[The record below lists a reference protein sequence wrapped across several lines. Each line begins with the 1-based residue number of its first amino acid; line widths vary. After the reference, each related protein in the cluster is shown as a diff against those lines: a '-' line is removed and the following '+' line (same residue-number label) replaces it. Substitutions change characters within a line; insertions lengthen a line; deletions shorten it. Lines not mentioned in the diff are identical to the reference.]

1 MPRDK
6 NPKIDTTARGRYNRK
21 ITDPSSGHTVWI
33 GYTACLVDSEDIELE
48 YCTDRISPASV
59 DWMKICQDRINQ
71 KDSPLRIELAEWADY
86 KESHRCH

>member
-21 ITDPSSGHTVWI
+21 IHDPGSGRSVLI
-33 GYTACLVDSEDIELE
+33 EYTACLVDSEDIELIH
-48 YCTDRISPASV
+48 CTDGISQHNDA
-59 DWMKICQDRINQ
+59 WMRDIQDRINQ
-71 KDSPLRIELAEWADY
+71 QDSPLRIELAEWADY